1 MSWFKRALGMQ
12 APKIPAG
19 SRAFADTQFAGQSY
33 VVRYGTPEQISAGEC
48 ERVPG
53 SPVFATNGG
62 AESYAAWCNG
72 TGTFDYGTGA
82 V

>member
-1 MSWFKRALGMQ
+1 MSLFKRLLGTQ

-19 SRAFADTQFAGQSY
+19 THAFADTQFAGQSY

-48 ERVPG
+48 ERVPS
-53 SPVFATNGG
+53 SPTFTTNGA
-62 AESYAAWCNG
+62 AEAYASWCNG
-72 TGTFDYGTGA
+72 EGDFSYGTGA